1 MDTSSKRRHRGL
13 LVVKIAVGVALAA
26 GMGLAASPA
35 MAAAP
40 AVAAPATSTTVTPFT
55 NSVHC
60 DIHPDFLQLWKLS
73 GEELCF
79 ANAGDLDVAVYDVD
93 HLESGNNAGWVRY
106 IAYNGRTY
114 QQSFGKF
121 NSIHIGGEVTHIHI
135 I

>member
-1 MDTSSKRRHRGL
+1 MDTSSKRRHGGL
-13 LVVKIAVGVALAA
+13 LVVKIAVGVVLAA
-26 GMGLAASPA
+26 GTALAASPA

-40 AVAAPATSTTVTPFT
+40 AVAAASGATVTPQVT
-55 NSVHC
+55 VADCN
-60 DIHPDFLQLWKLS
+60 DRTDYLELWKLS

-106 IAYNGRTY
+106 IAYNGHTY
-114 QQSFGKF
+114 QQSFAKF
-121 NSIHIGGEVTHIHI
+121 SSIHIGGEVTHIHI